1 MYKTLAALLAAM
13 CLAGCAASPPVP
25 DAEPTVATPVATT
38 PPAPSKPRG
47 PPVPL
52 TQDLLFKL
60 LVAEFAVQRNR
71 PDAALAAYMD
81 LARRVPD
88 PQLAARTARIAV
100 YARREGEALE
110 AARLWVNKD
119 PADTEGRQVLAGL
132 LLRDGRLDEAV
143 QHLEATLNS
152 PALPANEKFMVVA
165 NLLGGE
171 KNKALALQAMERLV
185 ANRQHDAEAQ
195 FAYAL
200 LALKADRLSEAR
212 QAMERALEIKP
223 VQTPTGMTYIGI
235 LQRQGDL
242 RRIDAWMQTVIR
254 DHPDQSD
261 LRTAYGRLLADH
273 KRYDEARAQFEALAE
288 TQPDNAE
295 VQFALG
301 LLSVQSQDFDRARG
315 HFLKLTGHEQYR
327 DEARYYLGQIEANA
341 KHYQEAVRWYSSVGQ
356 GETYFDAQLHMAL
369 THARQGDLAQAE
381 AQLRRIEPGSDQ
393 QKDRVIQA
401 QAEIYSEQ
409 GRYSEAMR
417 IYDQALGDRYDA
429 ELLYNRAMVAEKMGR
444 LDLVERDLRRIIARD
459 PDHAQAL
466 NALGYSLADR
476 GTRYP
481 EALALIQRA
490 LALSPDDFYTLDS
503 MGWVLYRLGRLKEAE
518 AHLRRAF
525 TLRADPEVAAHLGE
539 VLWMLGERDEAR
551 AIWARGLETSPGDR
565 KVLDVMRR
573 LTPL

>member
-13 CLAGCAASPPVP
+13 SLAGCAATPPP
-25 DAEPTVATPVATT
+25 DTAQPTAATPVAAT
-38 PPAPSKPRG
+38 PPASSTPRR
-47 PPVPL
+47 PPLAL

-60 LVAEFAVQRNR
+60 LVAEFAVQRGQLG
-71 PDAALAAYMD
+71 AALPAYME

-88 PQLAARTARIAV
+88 PQLAARTARIAL
-100 YARREGEALE
+100 YARRDREALE
-110 AARLWVNKD
+110 AARLWVKKD
-119 PADTEGRQVLAGL
+119 PADMEGRQVLAGL
-132 LLRDGRLDEAV
+132 LLRGGRLDEAV
-143 QHLEATLNS
+143 QHLEAVLNS
-152 PALPANEKFMVVA
+152 LALPANERFIVVA

-185 ANRQHDAEAQ
+185 ANRQHDADAQ

-200 LALKADRLSEAR
+200 LALKANRLSAAR
-212 QAMERALEIKP
+212 QAMERALEVKP
-223 VQTPTGMTYIGI
+223 VETPTGMTYLGI

-254 DHPDQSD
+254 DYPDQSD
-261 LRTAYGRLLADH
+261 LRMAYGRLLADH

-288 TQPDNAE
+288 AQPDNAE

-301 LLSVQSQDFDRARG
+301 LLSVQNQDFDRAQG
-315 HFLKLTGHEQYR
+315 HFLKLTEHEQYR

-369 THARQGDLAQAE
+369 TRARQGDMAQAE
-381 AQLRRIEPGSDQ
+381 AQLRRIEPLSDQ
-393 QKDRVIQA
+393 QKDRVVQA

-409 GRYSEAMR
+409 GRYREAMR
-417 IYDQALGDRYDA
+417 VYDEALGDRYDA

-444 LDLVERDLRRIIARD
+444 LDLVERDLRRIIARE
-459 PDHAQAL
+459 PEHALAL

-476 GTRYP
+476 STRYQ

-490 LALSPDDFYTLDS
+490 LALSPNDFYTLDS

-518 AHLRRAF
+518 THLRRAF
-525 TLRADPEVAAHLGE
+525 ALRADPEVAAHLGE

-551 AIWARGLETSPGDR
+551 TIWSRGLETSPADR